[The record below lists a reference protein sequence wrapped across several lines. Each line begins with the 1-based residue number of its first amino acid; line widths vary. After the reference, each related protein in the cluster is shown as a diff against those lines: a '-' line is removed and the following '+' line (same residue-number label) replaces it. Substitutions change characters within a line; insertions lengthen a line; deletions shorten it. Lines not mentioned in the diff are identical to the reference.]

1 MDMNTIKAL
10 QAANAGILLTLTRE
24 PVRAI
29 FEQWTLYANFEIL
42 GANAKKIIPAKIQ
55 VAQAK
60 FKSTIENQL
69 NEFGLNFIVVD
80 LVDSAHKNEVSRS
93 AGRCQLP
100 CPVCGK
106 TDLDLSAGCA
116 NPSVFSPAVGD
127 WLCNLIFVSEV
138 RS

>member
-29 FEQWTLYANFEIL
+29 FEQWTLYATFEIL
-42 GANAKKIIPAKIQ
+42 GANSKKIVPAKVVITESRY
-55 VAQAK
+55 
-60 FKSTIENQL
+60 KSAIEHQL
-69 NEFGLNFIVVD
+69 SEHGLTYIVVD
-80 LVDSAHKNEVSRS
+80 LVDSARKMDLSGS

-106 TDLDLSAGCA
+106 DDLDLSNGCA
-116 NPSVFSPAVGD
+116 NPSKFSPAVGD
-127 WLCNLIFVSEV
+127 WTCNIFDFTPVQS
-138 RS
+138 